1 MDSQINEALE
11 LIDMLKEDQDCSKKL
26 AAGLEQIKLLLKG
39 TEELKVQKS
48 VHALEE
54 LDLQGISSHLRSQIW
69 ELISFLESFA

>member
-1 MDSQINEALE
+1 MDSQISEAIE

-26 AAGLEQIKLLLKG
+26 TAGLEQIKILLKS
-39 TEELKVQKS
+39 TDELKVQKA

-54 LDLQGISSHLRSQIW
+54 LDMQGISSHLRSQVW